1 MVYFDT
7 SFLVPLV
14 LPEETSG
21 DIVSFMVAF
30 GEQAAATS
38 HWTRV
43 EFASLVARQVRM
55 QRIDANA
62 AARTTAGFEAL
73 IEGRFTVILPGQDD
87 FDLARR
93 YLAQSETGL
102 RGGDALHLAIAANRN
117 AERIFTL
124 DKGFARAGTM
134 LGLPV
139 SGLAAS

>member
-21 DIVSFMVAF
+21 DIVAFMIAF
-30 GEQAAATS
+30 GERAATTS
-38 HWTRV
+38 HWTGV
-43 EFASLVARQVRM
+43 EFASLIARQVRM

-62 AARTTAGFEAL
+62 AARATAGFESL

-93 YLAQSETGL
+93 YLAQAETGL

-124 DKGFARAGTM
+124 DKGFARAGGM

-139 SGLAAS
+139 SGLADR